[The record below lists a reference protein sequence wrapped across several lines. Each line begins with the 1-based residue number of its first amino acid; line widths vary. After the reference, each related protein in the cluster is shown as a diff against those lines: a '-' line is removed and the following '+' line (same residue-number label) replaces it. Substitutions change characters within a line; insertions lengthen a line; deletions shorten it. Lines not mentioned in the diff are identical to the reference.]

1 MTTEEN
7 RRLAEAAWTMLEKQD
22 WDGLM
27 ELFSDDF
34 VQEWPQSGERLLGKE
49 KCIEVNRTYPGGLP
63 QSEVRNVRA
72 DGNLATTEV
81 ALTYPDGS
89 SWRGIS
95 IFEFRDGKITKEI
108 DYFAQPFEAP
118 AWRAHLVEKM

>member
-7 RRLAEAAWTMLEKQD
+7 RQLAEAAWTMLE
-22 WDGLM
+22 
-27 ELFSDDF
+27 
-34 VQEWPQSGERLLGKE
+34 
-49 KCIEVNRTYPGGLP
+49 
-63 QSEVRNVRA
+63 SEVRNVRA

-81 ALTYPDGS
+81 ALTYPEGS

-118 AWRAHLVEKM
+118 AWRAHLVEKT